1 MDRSPSQSEDALEL
15 TYWNLVDHLLAEVPE
30 LRPAYE
36 EELKLW
42 LPDKPGPH
50 IVFGDLLT
58 PYLIELLE
66 QNTDIETLRRVF
78 SFLEQVAAS
87 SNQHVRDVAGASVLD
102 SIGYKH
108 FWKDR
113 ALSYAGPCTR
123 GGLLAIRTKT

>member
-1 MDRSPSQSEDALEL
+1 MTL

-30 LRPAYE
+30 LRPAYG

-50 IVFGDLLT
+50 VVYGNLLT

-66 QNTDIETLRRVF
+66 QNTDTATLRRVF
-78 SFLEQVAAS
+78 SFLEQLAAS
-87 SNQHVRDVAGASVLD
+87 SDRHVKDVAGASVLEGVGD
-102 SIGYKH
+102 RQ

-123 GGLLAIRTKT
+123 DMLLAIRTKA